1 MDGQGMEGYVIKPR
15 ILKYVCETRGWI
27 SGYSLYNSSSF
38 SVYLKMLII
47 KY

>member
-1 MDGQGMEGYVIKPR
+1 MDGQDMEGYVIKPR
-15 ILKYVCETRGWI
+15 ILKYVCETREWI
-27 SGYSLYNSSSF
+27 YEYSLYNSFSF